1 MNLTAI
7 IFIVLLIS
15 NVVTGGLWLNG
26 RTALAE
32 YKTDAAK
39 RTLRQIDAAQDQTRT
54 WKEAHHAAT
63 STYAEAIKA
72 AGDSALRTAGIRQRM
87 RDERP
92 TAGELSGV
100 AVAAL
105 REGFEG
111 AEGDL
116 DRCAG
121 DVDRFSREAADAAA
135 AHGTFERAWPR
146 ERSRAERATRTTR
159 NPDEGLTP

>member
-1 MNLTAI
+1 MNPTAI
-7 IFIVLLIS
+7 IFIALLVS

-26 RTALAE
+26 RTELAE

-39 RTLRQIDAAQDQTRT
+39 RTLRQIDNAQDQTRT
-54 WKEAHHAAT
+54 WQEAHHAAT
-63 STYAEAIKA
+63 STYSEAIKA
-72 AGDSALRTAGIRQRM
+72 AGDSAVRTAGIRQRM

-100 AVAAL
+100 AAAAL
-105 REGFEG
+105 REGLAG
-111 AEGDL
+111 AEGDI

-146 ERSRAERATRTTR
+146 ERSRAERATRPIR
-159 NPDEGLTP
+159 NPFEGLKP